1 MILPIG
7 ELKRLRGAG
16 AGLRLSA
23 GHFSTEDL
31 RDLAASGAQHTH
43 RPQLVLTKC
52 DRLSADDIA
61 SIASAGAGTVVF
73 EME

>member
-1 MILPIG
+1 MILPIA
-7 ELKRLRGAG
+7 ELKRLRSAG

-31 RDLAASGAQHTH
+31 RDLAASGAQLPH
-43 RPQLVLTKC
+43 RPQLILMEC
-52 DRLSADDIA
+52 GRLSADDIA